1 MNPPIMDP
9 AHFNTTLVL
18 KNLAFLMKFSFL
30 SILLLVP
37 EYHSL
42 RPNKTNDPAVNNCQ
56 DVILEH
62 LSSDT
67 SAAVQTLCKHCAV
80 QTLCKHFANT
90 LHCVQSANTVQT
102 LCSANSSQPII
113 LSGLKPWLWDRSIFC
128 LFSFVFSHWLQC
140 KYFTCNTF
148 HTGCSASTFHTG
160 CSANSCQLVIIIYLW
175 DFSPLCLFIFHI
187 KVSLK

>member
-1 MNPPIMDP
+1 
-9 AHFNTTLVL
+9 
-18 KNLAFLMKFSFL
+18 MKFSFL

-67 SAAVQTLCKHCAV
+67 SAV
-80 QTLCKHFANT
+80 QTLCKHFA
-90 LHCVQSANTVQT
+90 LWYVSSQQQCKHCANIVQT

-148 HTGCSASTFHTG
+148 HAGCSASTFRTG
-160 CSANSCQLVIIIYLW
+160 YSANSCQPVIIIYLW

-187 KVSLK
+187 KVSPQ